1 MLESFHLLIYLED
14 KISKDDIN
22 KFNMNVRVGFGLDK
36 AFLFVETG
44 YKYGFNDLFKND
56 IQSNPEQILVNL
68 GFRF

>member
-1 MLESFHLLIYLED
+1 
-14 KISKDDIN
+14 
-22 KFNMNVRVGFGLDK
+22 MNARGGFGLDI